1 MSYQTEHKR
10 MKPVLQQARVFD
22 IATNP
27 DPLAIFEAG
36 SGGFQLWCIPKD
48 CPKGWE
54 GLRLDAGAFSKP
66 CGYVASVYWGWGEG
80 DQEEQITH
88 VALSTTA
95 YVLADRK
102 PEKFT
107 EFSVAMGRRGIDPM
121 SIQNRP
127 ADIRWAKKKIRWLFK
142 KAGVRCPQIVVEK
155 EG

>member
-36 SGGFQLWCIPKD
+36 SGGFQLWCIPED

-80 DQEEQITH
+80 EQEEQITH

-102 PEKFT
+102 PDKFS
-107 EFSVAMGRRGIDPM
+107 EFYAAD
-121 SIQNRP
+121 IQNRP
-127 ADIRWAKKKIRWLFK
+127 PDIRWAKQKIRWLFK
-142 KAGVRCPQIVVEK
+142 QAGVPCPPIVIVK